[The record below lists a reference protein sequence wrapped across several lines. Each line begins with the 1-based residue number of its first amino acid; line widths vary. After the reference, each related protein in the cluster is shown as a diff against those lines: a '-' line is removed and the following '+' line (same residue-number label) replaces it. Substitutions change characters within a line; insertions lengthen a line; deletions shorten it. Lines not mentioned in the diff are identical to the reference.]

1 MEQLSLA
8 LRTFNERVRT
18 MNQTNGK
25 VIMLTAQ
32 EARSL
37 HQDIFSLLANMAEIT
52 SQAPEKAE
60 IMQINMDGGGFT

>member
-18 MNQTNGK
+18 MNQSNSK

-37 HQDIFSLLANMAEIT
+37 QQDIFALLANMAEVA
-52 SQAPEKAE
+52 SQGTAAPE
-60 IMQINMDGGGFT
+60 IVQINMDGGGFS